1 MTLKFSPGNHQYRLD
16 GKHIP
21 GVTTLI
27 KGGLP
32 SPQLMYWS
40 ARTVAEY
47 VADHEAEVE
56 QLRSMGRAPMVAA
69 LKETPW
75 AARDKAGAKGTEVHA
90 LAEKLVVGEEVE
102 VPDHLVGH
110 VESYVDFLNTIQPH
124 PLLVEGRLYSREH
137 WYAGTLDLVADIPE
151 HIAAQM
157 PQLGPR
163 PILDIKT
170 ASGIYAETAFQLA
183 GYRYAEHYIDADG
196 SEQSMADLG
205 ITGAAAIH
213 VRADGWDLVPV
224 RADEYV
230 WKRFLHIAFVARC
243 AKEMKEYVAPPL
255 ARPIVE
261 AVA

>member
-47 VADHEAEVE
+47 VADHEPEVE

-75 AARDKAGAKGTEVHA
+75 AARDQASAKGTDVHK
-90 LAEKLVVGEEVE
+90 LAERLVHGDEVE
-102 VPDHLVGH
+102 VPDHLVGY
-110 VESYVDFLNTIQPH
+110 VEAYVDFLNTIQPS
-124 PLLVEGRLYSREH
+124 PVLVEAMVLNRKH
-137 WYAGTLDLVADIPE
+137 WYSGTLDLVADLPAD
-151 HIAAQM
+151 IAAQM
-157 PQLGPR
+157 PDLGPR
-163 PILDIKT
+163 PLLDIKT
-170 ASGIYAETAFQLA
+170 GSGIYAETAFQLS
-183 GYRYAEHYIDADG
+183 GYRFAEAYIDANGD
-196 SEQSMADLG
+196 EQPLADIG

-213 VRADGWDLVPV
+213 VRSDGWDLVPV

-230 WKRFLHIAFVARC
+230 WKRFLHIAFVART
-243 AKEMKEYVAPPL
+243 AKEMKEYVASPL
-255 ARPIVE
+255 ARPTVG

>member
-1 MTLKFSPGNHQYRLD
+1 MSLKFSPGNHQYRLD

-32 SPQLMYWS
+32 SPALMYWS
-40 ARTVAEY
+40 AKTVAEY

-56 QLRSMGRAPMVAA
+56 TLRSMGRGPMVQA

-75 AARDKAGAKGTEVHA
+75 AARDQAAFKGTEVHA
-90 LAEKLVVGEEVE
+90 LAEKLVHGEEVE
-102 VPDHLVGH
+102 VPDHLVGY
-110 VESYVDFLNTIQPH
+110 VEAYVDFLNTIQPT
-124 PLLVEGRLYSREH
+124 PVLVEAMVLSREH
-137 WYAGTLDLVADIPE
+137 WYSGTLDLVADLPTD
-151 HIAAQM
+151 IAAQM
-157 PQLGPR
+157 PTLGPR
-163 PILDIKT
+163 PLLDIKT
-170 ASGIYAETAFQLA
+170 GSGIYAETAFQLS
-183 GYRYAEHYIDADG
+183 GYRFAETYIDTDG
-196 SEQSMADLG
+196 EEQPMADLG

-213 VRADGWDLVPV
+213 VRGDGWDLVPV

-255 ARPIVE
+255 ARPAVE